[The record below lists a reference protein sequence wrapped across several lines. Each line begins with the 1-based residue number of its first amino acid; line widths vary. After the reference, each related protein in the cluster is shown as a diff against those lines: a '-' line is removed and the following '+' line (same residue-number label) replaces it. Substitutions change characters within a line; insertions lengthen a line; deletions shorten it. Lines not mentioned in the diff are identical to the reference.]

1 MPDVLVGETELEHN
15 KRTVVEFFEAWGA
28 GDFATVSG
36 YVHPDCVYWTVRS
49 RTDVSAQTMLER
61 IEATYRETVDGLRFT
76 LGLMTAED
84 DRVSVLVEGRGQF
97 QGREEY
103 VQLYHVML
111 RVRDGRILL
120 VAMYYDTALSNR
132 VMRGEG
138 SDTGPLP
145 SHAAAMAPKGDS

>member
-1 MPDVLVGETELEHN
+1 MPDLRVGETELERN
-15 KRTVVEFFEAWGA
+15 KRTVVEFFEAWSV
-28 GDFATVSG
+28 GDFTRVAE
-36 YVHPDCVYWTVRS
+36 YVDPDCTYWTVRS
-49 RTDVSAQTMLER
+49 RTEVSAQTMLAW

-76 LGLMTAED
+76 LGHMTAEE

-97 QGREEY
+97 PGREEY

-111 RVRDGRILL
+111 RVRDGRIHL

-138 SDTGPLP
+138 SDAGPLA
-145 SHAAAMAPKGDS
+145 SHATSMPTKGQS